1 MLYLFNFLRKKDL
14 LLEVIH
20 YILFRIKLICVITE
34 IKREG
39 LINGGYFFGYFTPDG
54 KPSRGKLI
62 INNNTFIGTFSE
74 SDKKK
79 HGFLIKGDTIK
90 KSDSLFK
97 GFFDENGN
105 FVNGICY
112 NFIKGTESIFETKIT
127 INKINKEINIK
138 KEERRFVEVTENENN
153 DILEKEV
160 FQLSERGYTRYIS
173 NKNSIY
179 VLTEA
184 NGRIL
189 ISTEEHFNDGKIKK
203 GKIIEANGDI
213 FEGTFNEKGRLEEGI
228 IKKINGDIFE
238 GTFNEKGRLEKGI
251 IKKING
257 DIITRGSFNENY
269 KIIEG
274 IEFIKQENG
283 SYHCN
288 FDFSKNKMKTEKITE
303 EKNDG
308 DVFVGSIVDDGKI
321 KYGQLTKKN
330 GDRFEGFFD
339 ESGSFLE
346 GVRHKEIGTKR
357 YEDKIIINGK
367 PVEITKKEKIEKIR
381 YVYYKEVNEG
391 KEYDN
396 SFVDE
401 KIIEGIEKKFGKVTE
416 KFRFN
421 ELRTNSTLKR
431 VFDGED
437 IDFIYALGT
446 KDPQRQGYHYV
457 AASIFTDI
465 NGELLV
471 LHECD
476 LNRKVSAEFVEF
488 IEKCFGKGIKIIN
501 IDNQEFIQQRGL
513 NTCGFHAIIN
523 TRYGGPIDRIKY
535 KIKKRST

>member
-203 GKIIEANGDI
+203 GKIIESNGDI
-213 FEGTFNEKGRLEEGI
+213 SEGTFNEE
-228 IKKINGDIFE
+228 
-238 GTFNEKGRLEKGI
+238 GRLEKGI

-274 IEFIKQENG
+274 IEFIKQENVG
-283 SYHCN
+283 YHCN
-288 FDFSKNKMKTEKITE
+288 FDFSKNKMKTEKIF
-303 EKNDG
+303 EKKNNG

-357 YEDKIIINGK
+357 YEDKIIADGGELRNF
-367 PVEITKKEKIEKIR
+367 TTLWWRTWR
-381 YVYYKEVNEG
+381 YVNINISTSSEPLIINDVYGTFSAYPFKNET
-391 KEYDN
+391 
-396 SFVDE
+396 SFFAP
-401 KIIEGIEKKFGKVTE
+401 G
-416 KFRFN
+416 
-421 ELRTNSTLKR
+421 
-431 VFDGED
+431 
-437 IDFIYALGT
+437 
-446 KDPQRQGYHYV
+446 H
-457 AASIFTDI
+457 
-465 NGELLV
+465 
-471 LHECD
+471 HD
-476 LNRKVSAEFVEF
+476 LNQMLEIGWRTARLCANETYMDCPYYEQLQYFGEIHIFIFFVVDMH
-488 IEKCFGKGIKIIN
+488 G
-501 IDNQEFIQQRGL
+501 
-513 NTCGFHAIIN
+513 T
-523 TRYGGPIDRIKY
+523 
-535 KIKKRST
+535 

>member
-74 SDKKK
+74 SGKKK

-97 GFFDENGN
+97 GFFDEDGN

-203 GKIIEANGDI
+203 GKIIESNGDI
-213 FEGTFNEKGRLEEGI
+213 SEGTFNEE
-228 IKKINGDIFE
+228 
-238 GTFNEKGRLEKGI
+238 GRLEKGI

-274 IEFIKQENG
+274 IEFIKQENVG
-283 SYHCN
+283 YHCN

-446 KDPQRQGYHYV
+446 EDPQRQGYHYV

-501 IDNQEFIQQRGL
+501 IDNQEFIQQGGL
-513 NTCGFHAIIN
+513 NTCGFHAIVN

-535 KIKKRST
+535 EIKKIPDYKEAEKEMQQRLGGNDKGIGI